1 MKKSTADDDDGDY
14 DGNDD
19 VDDDID
25 QQKYVQSH
33 WCETQQG
40 IDREIVLHG
49 AIFIFHFKNSE
60 KKTQFSKYIR
70 LNITVDD
77 SSQNLFW

>member
-1 MKKSTADDDDGDY
+1 MKKSTTDDDDGDY
-14 DGNDD
+14 DGDDD

-33 WCETQQG
+33 WCETQPGG

-49 AIFIFHFKNSE
+49 AIFIFHLKNSG
-60 KKTQFSKYIR
+60 KKHSLTNTS
-70 LNITVDD
+70 D
-77 SSQNLFW
+77 